1 MVATAS
7 GEKLL
12 IGACEELDPPYDIE
26 LVFVQKITLVLR
38 KIRKN
43 CCHQSCTF
51 MHQIVYSAPPD
62 PLVVFHGPEERR
74 GVESERSSFAPGRK
88 RQVGSSYVRC
98 CPLSVTGGVGIHAV
112 EAVVACTYLR
122 RHGLSDRRSRL
133 RRIPQS
139 KPADRSAYVPPRFA
153 AAVASATDDDDGGGG
168 RPVVAKRRE
177 FATPRRQ

>member
-1 MVATAS
+1 VRSWTRRTILSSFLCRKLHLFLGKLGKTAATRAA
-7 GEKLL
+7 L
-12 IGACEELDPPYDIE
+12 
-26 LVFVQKITLVLR
+26 
-38 KIRKN
+38 
-43 CCHQSCTF
+43 F
-51 MHQIVYSAPPD
+51 MHQIVYGAPPD
-62 PLVVFHGPEERR
+62 PLAVFHGREERR

-88 RQVGSSYVRC
+88 RQVGSYVRC

-139 KPADRSAYVPPRFA
+139 KPADRSAYVPPRFV
-153 AAVASATDDDDGGGG
+153 AAVAPATDGGGG

>member
-1 MVATAS
+1 M
-7 GEKLL
+7 GL
-12 IGACEELDPPYDIE
+12 
-26 LVFVQKITLVLR
+26 
-38 KIRKN
+38 
-43 CCHQSCTF
+43 
-51 MHQIVYSAPPD
+51 
-62 PLVVFHGPEERR
+62 RR
-74 GVESERSSFAPGRK
+74 GEWRVRGRPLPQEEK
-88 RQVGSSYVRC
+88 EVGSSYVRC

-153 AAVASATDDDDGGGG
+153 AAVASATDDDGGG